1 MVTGSR
7 FLNAL
12 AVMAALIACSSLANA
27 GEAGQA
33 DAPNTYPAAVSDVA
47 PGNLGSSGETSGE
60 SYGVALTPAVY
71 LVNFLL
77 LYIANP
83 SEAANMPAYMASLPA
98 PVYDCLEANP
108 HGCPYSD
115 FSDLFG
121 FNRSG
126 DSNRRPNWPPACQED
141 PQLERLAPSIARF
154 PDQLNE
160 PLGAERANRLA
171 RVLGIDKSMVLTDA
185 EYQCTVGTPPR
196 NLDQQIIAS
205 CMDNLTNSNGNADN
219 PLSSFGLS
227 ITGQGDVQSDCAPHA
242 VCLVFNQLF
251 SGPLEKIALQCGW
264 ASKLEHMV
272 RETPFLQFVYHGNKC
287 QKFGGAPTGAC
298 LV

>member
-12 AVMAALIACSSLANA
+12 ALMAALIACSSPAGA

-33 DAPNTYPAAVSDVA
+33 DAPNTYPAAVSEVVA
-47 PGNLGSSGETSGE
+47 PANPGSTNE

-77 LYIANP
+77 LYVANP
-83 SEAANMPAYMASLPA
+83 SVAANMPAYMASLPS

-108 HGCPYSD
+108 RGCPYAD

-126 DSNRRPNWPPACQED
+126 DSNRRPNWPPACQEE
-141 PQLERLAPSIARF
+141 PQLERLTPSIARF

-185 EYQCTVGTPPR
+185 EYQCTIGTP
-196 NLDQQIIAS
+196 
-205 CMDNLTNSNGNADN
+205 
-219 PLSSFGLS
+219 
-227 ITGQGDVQSDCAPHA
+227 
-242 VCLVFNQLF
+242 
-251 SGPLEKIALQCGW
+251 
-264 ASKLEHMV
+264 
-272 RETPFLQFVYHGNKC
+272 REI
-287 QKFGGAPTGAC
+287 
-298 LV
+298 